1 MTTITI
7 HLRDGPR
14 EVEATII
21 DTLAV
26 HQEVDGNGWN
36 VAHAATG
43 MTFGITQLRT
53 EAEATEAAHCV
64 LANAALAHVLEAETQ
79 DEAVSRGEA
88 MTQEGAPS
96 VQAAVRA
103 IHEGLVAEWTK
114 RLTESGAILTPEM
127 VVDLIEREPS
137 SLAEVEHFDEV
148 LEGIEQAGDDVQWQV
163 TDAIREVFVGD
174 FVSHYAEPG
183 YTDPAGL
190 IFMGDWNGKGGDEL
204 VRILEVCGNA
214 IEWCDEWATC
224 CACAKAVR
232 TQADSYCWT
241 RSYVEWS
248 GELTCHE
255 CMEDDDNRRAY
266 IEEELEGD
274 SDHADTLDWDLAGLG
289 YVRMDED
296 FQSGLYGGQSA
307 SPRKIADA
315 LRERGV
321 ERFVFQIDSVGQFD
335 ARFSCWLHEDEDMP
349 VLGSGETD
357 GPDPVV
363 QMKSAFA
370 DAKVKEA
377 ALPPG
382 PGVVVTTCNADGTA
396 TVNRVSDED
405 FIAGK
410 ALGGE

>member
-7 HLRDGPR
+7 PLRDGPR
-14 EVEATII
+14 EGEATII

-26 HQEVDGNGWN
+26 HQELDGPGSN
-36 VAHAATG
+36 VTHAATG

-53 EAEATEAAHCV
+53 EAEAIEAAHCV

-96 VQAAVRA
+96 VQEAVRA

-114 RLTESGAILTPEM
+114 RLTESGVILTPEM

-148 LEGIEQAGDDVQWQV
+148 LEGIEQGGDEVQQQL
-163 TDAIREVFVGD
+163 TSAIRDECETGN
-174 FVSHYAEPG
+174 FVSNWASEYAEPG
-183 YTDPAGL
+183 YTDPDKL
-190 IFMGDWNGKGGDEL
+190 IVMGDWNGKGGDEL

-214 IEWCDEWATC
+214 VEWCDEWATC
-224 CACAKAVR
+224 AECGSAVR
-232 TQADSYCWT
+232 TKPDSYCWT
-241 RSYVEWS
+241 RSYVEWA
-248 GELTCHE
+248 GDLTSHQCIS
-255 CMEDDDNRRAY
+255 DDATKREY
-266 IEEELEGD
+266 IEQELEGD

-321 ERFVFQIDSVGQFD
+321 ERFVFQIDSVGQFE

-349 VLGSGETD
+349 SLDRGETD
-357 GPDPVV
+357 GADPAV
-363 QMKSAFA
+363 QMQAALA

-382 PGVVVTTCNADGTA
+382 PGVVVTT
-396 TVNRVSDED
+396 
-405 FIAGK
+405 
-410 ALGGE
+410 